1 VPIVEGET
9 YYSKLTDILEVKY
22 YDRTKYVLFNC
33 DWANT
38 TRDRGY
44 KVDEYGMV
52 LVNFINLV
60 HTRDLIT
67 DELCVLISQV
77 DQVFY
82 IQDVSDPDWAYTVRT
97 KSINVYNVGQGE
109 GPHDGCTNYHEC
121 EPLLLTRIT
130 VMIRKMTSTTSDL
143 M

>member
-77 DQVFY
+77 DQV
-82 IQDVSDPDWAYTVRT
+82 
-97 KSINVYNVGQGE
+97 YNVGQGE